1 MGGRANRIIVAAV
14 VAGLLAPPLVA
25 LVVVGILGAGDARR
39 DVDDAR
45 AHPSEVVLSRATT
58 LTDRLQDEHGWWALG
73 VLGARD
79 ALVVAPTVDAASPQR
94 TDQAIA
100 DLRGALHDH
109 PEAQGAEVG
118 ALAAAVDGLTGLAEV
133 RRDAEAAIA
142 ASDGGNLGNTA
153 AAQAV
158 DDAYGGPILAI
169 LDGTEDMIAETV
181 EDEDARQG
189 AHVQVL
195 ARRQLHLTDVLGRDL
210 MLATVGGGADTP
222 EEISALAERA
232 GRWEASLAELSS
244 APAAYGALVA
254 DHLPEDV
261 TGSLAGHSEQV
272 LLEGAADV
280 TLVLADTEAVTTG
293 IERLEDAVEVR
304 RADDLRG
311 AVDAAHAREQRSL
324 LLAGSALVGLVAL
337 AVVVIVLLVQAR
349 SRPSSGPPSGRGP
362 GVQPPA
368 PPPMVSNR
376 G

>member
-45 AHPSEVVLSRATT
+45 AHPSEVVLSRAAA
-58 LTDRLQDEHGWWALG
+58 LTDRLQDEHSWWALG

-79 ALVVAPTVDAASPQR
+79 AVIVAPTVDGESPQR

-100 DLRGALHDH
+100 DLRAALDDH
-109 PEAQGAEVG
+109 PEAQGDEVS
-118 ALAAAVDGLTGLAEV
+118 ALTAAVDGLSGLEEV

-142 ASDGGNLGNTA
+142 ASEGGSLGNMA
-153 AAQAV
+153 EAEAV
-158 DDAYGGPILAI
+158 DDAYGGPIIAI
-169 LDGTEDMIAETV
+169 LDGSADMIAETV

-195 ARRQLHLTDVLGRDL
+195 ARRQLHLTGVLGRDL

-222 EEISALAERA
+222 EEITALAERA
-232 GRWEASLAELSS
+232 ARWEAALAELSS
-244 APAAYGALVA
+244 APAPYAALVA
-254 DHLPEDV
+254 DHLPDDV
-261 TGSLAGHSEQV
+261 TGSLDGHSEQV
-272 LLEGAADV
+272 LLEGTADV
-280 TLVLADTEAVTTG
+280 TLLLADIEAVTTG

-304 RADDLRG
+304 RADDRRD
-311 AVDAAHAREQRSL
+311 AVDAGRAREQRSL
-324 LLAGSALVGLVAL
+324 LLAGAALVGLVVL
-337 AVVVIVLLVQAR
+337 AVVVIVLVVQAR
-349 SRPSSGPPSGRGP
+349 SRPTPGPPSWGGP

-368 PPPMVSNR
+368 PPPLVPDR